1 MYLLEVPIYY
11 MYIHN
16 IYIQNILQYSYA
28 SVRIWYMNIMII
40 IYNIFNARASRR
52 RKAYYYNYIT
62 IPFVV
67 HLYVYG
73 KIKPYYSFNVNN
85 PTNTCQRLLINY
97 PAVLR
102 RRHRTRP
109 RCVQHPV

>member
-1 MYLLEVPIYY
+1 MYTYV
-11 MYIHN
+11 YIHSK
-16 IYIQNILQYSYA
+16 YTSILVCGCSC
-28 SVRIWYMNIMII
+28 MNIMII

-52 RKAYYYNYIT
+52 RKPYYYNYIT

-67 HLYVYG
+67 RLYVYG
-73 KIKPYYSFNVNN
+73 KIKHYYSFNVNN

-102 RRHRTRP
+102 RRRHRTRP